1 MVLGLRG
8 ARARSQGLLCTVL
21 GALSPGPGCTD
32 SSVRAVPEEAQRQ
45 KLGSTAACGFCFA
58 LRVAKRRRAS
68 LGPGTRR
75 DRVGDRWTQR
85 PPCKSHASV
94 KPGCSPTLF
103 QAAVAPGGHAARA
116 SSRRCPPLDARA
128 TAPSGGL
135 CSSQKH
141 TPWCLSRAAP
151 AAASAQSSKRTLSLR
166 GATRCPAASCHH
178 GGGRL
183 APLPLA
189 LGRGPPLF
197 INELGLPHDHL
208 YHNSEVAVGARR
220 DHDQETTHKRN
231 GAQGRRACLH
241 RSITMQT
248 HQRRARAHKFNCQG
262 L

>member
-1 MVLGLRG
+1 MVLFC
-8 ARARSQGLLCTVL
+8 ARAARRRCAFAGAACMVL

-32 SSVRAVPEEAQRQ
+32 SSVRAVAGGGSAAQKQAQPLHAGFVRVASVAAQ
-45 KLGSTAACGFCFA
+45 VSAGDACGPRPLTAGLNDRRARAEPSAGAALPVLFRLPARAGVTARARAPVAA
-58 LRVAKRRRAS
+58 LRS
-68 LGPGTRR
+68 TP
-75 DRVGDRWTQR
+75 
-85 PPCKSHASV
+85 
-94 KPGCSPTLF
+94 
-103 QAAVAPGGHAARA
+103 APLLPAA
-116 SSRRCPPLDARA
+116 SSSRKSKL
-128 TAPSGGL
+128 
-135 CSSQKH
+135 
-141 TPWCLSRAAP
+141 TPCCLSRAAP